1 MKVKVSQ
8 KTLAGALAAVA
19 RVASKRATLPVLANV
34 FVAAHDGQLQLT
46 TTDLDVA
53 LTVWVK
59 ATVDEEGSTT
69 VPAQTFADLVKSFP
83 NDLVELTLV
92 EATET
97 LKARCGSSRTQIKG
111 MPADEFPPVA
121 VPDESGVKV
130 SGETFR
136 EMVRQVVFAVSTD
149 DARPVLTGVHVKV
162 DGGQITMAAVDGV
175 RLSVRTAEL
184 EDPAQTPFAGIVP
197 VKALTEMAKIVSD
210 DDDVTIIGMNG
221 QIAFQSGDIQL
232 VSRLIEGQ
240 YPDYVRIIPQR
251 YWTRTVVPTEDFL
264 KACKQAEIFA
274 RESALIGRL
283 NITPGKAGKVEISGQ
298 SDETG
303 STRTVVEGE
312 IEGDPILIGFN
323 VRFLRDVLNVIDT
336 PTVALETT
344 TPDKPGV
351 LRAVGNDEFVHVI
364 MPMHLNDVAP
374 PIKNAAEA

>member
-1 MKVKVSQ
+1 M
-8 KTLAGALAAVA
+8 
-19 RVASKRATLPVLANV
+19 
-34 FVAAHDGQLQLT
+34 
-46 TTDLDVA
+46 
-53 LTVWVK
+53 
-59 ATVDEEGSTT
+59 
-69 VPAQTFADLVKSFP
+69 
-83 NDLVELTLV
+83 
-92 EATET
+92 
-97 LKARCGSSRTQIKG
+97 
-111 MPADEFPPVA
+111 
-121 VPDESGVKV
+121 
-130 SGETFR
+130 
-136 EMVRQVVFAVSTD
+136 VFAVSTD